1 MWEEEVN
8 VGNDES
14 ARFDVY
20 YMTFGVAW
28 QQLRLH
34 AKRMPLGSNVF
45 MVLDRNKDFKSS
57 AVAQPG
63 RKVQRG

>member
-8 VGNDES
+8 AGNGES

-34 AKRMPLGSNVF
+34 AKRIGADTFLL
-45 MVLDRNKDFKSS
+45 VLHVKGVPWLIQGLR
-57 AVAQPG
+57 
-63 RKVQRG
+63 

>member
-8 VGNDES
+8 AGNGES

-34 AKRMPLGSNVF
+34 AEGMPLVSNVF
-45 MVLDRNKDFKSS
+45 VVLEVQRCS
-57 AVAQPG
+57 AAQP
-63 RKVQRG
+63 